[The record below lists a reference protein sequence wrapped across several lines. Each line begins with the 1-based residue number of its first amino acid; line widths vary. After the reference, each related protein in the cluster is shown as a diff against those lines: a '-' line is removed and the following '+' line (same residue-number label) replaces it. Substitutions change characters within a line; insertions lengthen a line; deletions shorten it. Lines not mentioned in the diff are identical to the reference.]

1 MIAVAEAAPEDKRL
15 RVMIE
20 DYLSAKH
27 LNTPGT
33 GCRWQ
38 PWRQRSLVNHLKSA
52 SESISRCWLFA
63 SAYFPIFQGTPL
75 RRSER
80 ASLFCF
86 PGWRAYWSLLGRLRA
101 GMAVSACWLPR
112 GHSIWR
118 HLARK
123 RAKSF
128 GL

>member
-1 MIAVAEAAPEDKRL
+1 
-15 RVMIE
+15 MIE

-33 GCRWQ
+33 GCPLAALAPEIARQ
-38 PWRQRSLVNHLKSA
+38 PLEIRKRINQSMLALRERLLPC
-52 SESISRCWLFA
+52 I
-63 SAYFPIFQGTPL
+63 PGPPL

-86 PGWRAYWSLLGRLRA
+86 PGWLAYWSLLGRLRT